1 MGRESSQVAIPQKS
15 PVPAPKPVRKPWTD
29 RWLLDAFQR
38 LGHPAVEN
46 LTGSKAECAWE
57 GLLAAGA
64 SPEEVL
70 DLACTVSNRPAADL
84 SELGADR
91 AELLDSAMAFRYGT
105 VPVRVRDGQL
115 EIACA
120 NPLHPSLEADLEFT
134 TGRRITLTVASP
146 EAIRNAQ
153 EQVYGQREHSAS
165 KQRFSWVLT
174 AAAAR
179 DHIIAPVRGSAV
191 ETLDNVVMQA
201 VHTGA
206 SDIHFE
212 PTERGLLVRTRID
225 GILHDVAQLPNEVA
239 GHLISRLKVMANLD
253 IANRKRPQDGSA
265 SVIFDGRPID
275 LRVSTLPLGSHGEK
289 AVIRILDPRNAIS
302 DASRLGFG
310 AGERY
315 RFEKLLASPEG
326 MVLVTGPTGSGKTT
340 TLYSGLHHIKSQ
352 QKNIVTVEDPIEYR
366 IEGVNQ
372 VQVHDRSGLTFA
384 AALRSILRQDP
395 DVVLVGEI
403 RDRETAEIALK
414 AGMTG
419 HLVLSTLHTNDAVSA
434 VTRLAEMGV
443 DRASLS
449 GALKG
454 VVAQRLVRRLCDA
467 CSQPITLADVPIDQ
481 QQLLTGRA
489 CDRLRQ
495 AVGCSVCLGTGYR
508 GRIALAEIMLV
519 NEEIARAI
527 AQEASLQQLVEAA
540 VKGGMKSLWESGMDR
555 VLAGTTSLHELVDNV
570 AAPIVE
576 AAVDQ
581 SSIDDLLAKLRGPGP
596 VTGSTVPPI
605 REPAQA
611 IRKDGFRIL
620 LVDDDRAQRKAVRAE
635 LENAGFLVIEAADG
649 EAAAAYSGRLQP
661 DAIVCE
667 VALPKLDAVGLLQA
681 IEGPGA
687 PPLVV
692 YSRQTDEPLMEWLRE
707 LGASDVLTRA
717 NDADGLIASL
727 RVRLGP
733 GARRIRL

>member
-1 MGRESSQVAIPQKS
+1 MARDSVQSGS
-15 PVPAPKPVRKPWTD
+15 PAKPGGDKPVRKPWAD

-46 LTGSKAECAWE
+46 LTGSKADCAWD

-64 SPEEVL
+64 VAEEVL
-70 DLACTVSNRPAADL
+70 DLACAVSNRPAADL
-84 SELGADR
+84 SDLGPDR

-120 NPLHPSLEADLEFT
+120 NPLHPSMEADLEFA
-134 TGRRITLTVASP
+134 TGRRVTLSVASP
-146 EAIRNAQ
+146 EAIRAGQ
-153 EQVYGQREHSAS
+153 DQVYGKRGSEP

-174 AAAAR
+174 AAATK
-179 DHIIAPVRGSAV
+179 HHVVAPVRGSAV

-201 VHTGA
+201 VHSGA

-225 GILHDVAQLPNEVA
+225 GILHDVAQLPTDVA

-265 SVIFDGRPID
+265 SVIFEDRPID

-302 DASRLGFG
+302 DFSRLGYG
-310 AGERY
+310 PGERY

-340 TLYSGLHHIKSQ
+340 TLYSGLRHVKSQ

-372 VQVHDRSGLTFA
+372 VQVHDRSGLSFA

-467 CSQPITLADVPIDQ
+467 CSQPITLAEIPIDQ
-481 QQLLTGRA
+481 QQLLSGKQ
-489 CDRLRQ
+489 CDRLRK
-495 AVGCSVCLGTGYR
+495 AVGCSVCLGTGYK
-508 GRIALAEIMLV
+508 GRLALAEVLMV
-519 NEEIARAI
+519 NEEVARAI
-527 AQEASLQQLVEAA
+527 AREVSLQELVEAA
-540 VKGGMKSLWESGMDR
+540 QKAGMKSLWESGMDR

-576 AAVDQ
+576 AAADQ
-581 SSIDDLLAKLRGPGP
+581 SSIDDLLARLRGPAPGQA
-596 VTGSTVPPI
+596 TKPPPPA

-611 IRKDGFRIL
+611 GKKTGPRIL
-620 LVDDDRAQRKAVRAE
+620 LVDEDRVERKSVRTD
-635 LENAGFLVIEAADG
+635 LENAGFTVIEAVDG
-649 EAAAAYSGRLQP
+649 EAAVAYSRKLKP
-661 DAIVCE
+661 DVIVCE
-667 VALPKLDAVGLLQA
+667 VALPKLDAAGLLQ
-681 IEGPGA
+681 EMQTPGS
-687 PPLVV
+687 PPVIVYTGQADETLV
-692 YSRQTDEPLMEWLRE
+692 EWMRE
-707 LGASDVLTRA
+707 LGASDVLQKA
-717 NDADGLIASL
+717 GSSESLIAS
-727 RVRLGP
+727 VR
-733 GARRIRL
+733 ARTRP